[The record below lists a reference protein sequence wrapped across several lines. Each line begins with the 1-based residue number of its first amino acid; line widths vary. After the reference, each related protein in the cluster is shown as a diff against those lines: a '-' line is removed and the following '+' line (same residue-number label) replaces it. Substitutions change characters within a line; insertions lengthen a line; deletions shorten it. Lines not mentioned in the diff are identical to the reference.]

1 MEKGVYKIVLRAIL
15 CVFAVAVV
23 TISLI
28 LPMVGGGMTTL
39 SAVDFSMFKSYEAFA
54 AWMNGGQ
61 YYYYIGAILILLA
74 AFVIC
79 AVGWGLSK
87 EKKKKK
93 DAKIAKNPPVNILVM
108 VGDDDRK
115 ISADLTNK
123 NFDLKIISRSDE
135 VEIIGADTES
145 LLSDNDGTPQ
155 ITAEDVVRVPLSEIE
170 ERGVAPAIL
179 EVEDDFVQ
187 TIDSLDDPIQE
198 QANVQQEL
206 EQSEESIEEEI
217 VVEEAQD
224 EETSIEEEPVIEEIQ
239 EEVIEDSQETSFED
253 EVNEEAPLEEVIET
267 IEEEIEPVDEVVEE
281 EQEQAETLE
290 EPIQEE
296 ESKENELI
304 DEPSFEDE
312 VNEEEPIAQT
322 LEEEAVEEIVEEV
335 EEPVE
340 EIAEEVEESEEP
352 AEPEQSEESV
362 EQQPQSESEIDDT
375 EDKTVIIADI
385 SIQEEQSDDK
395 APMAEVVNEEEGAD
409 IGVVAAVA
417 EEKTIDPDIDLEEVT
432 IDDRILKAR
441 YKVVELSKRLCRADE
456 NIKQYYSELKNCIM
470 SYKGVHC
477 RMSKKFETFTIGR
490 FVVGKMTVRGQV
502 LKLYLALLSDSLENK
517 YYVSD
522 VSGKGTYNKTPTMH
536 NVKSKRGCKYGIELI
551 TDIME
556 GLEIEKNPK
565 YEPHDYAADY
575 PAEDLEKMKEGIR
588 HLMQESITV
597 ESCEVISDDEA
608 IDYLVVEKNKAHTI
622 NKFLP
627 INKYVIF
634 LGDINDMYADGD
646 TVTVE
651 SLIEKG
657 ALPEEENIFL
667 EIRGSGTL
675 SHKLHV
681 EAHSFDM
688 TAVKMIL
695 LTDGSLLQYK

>member
-1 MEKGVYKIVLRAIL
+1 MDKGVYKIVLRAIL

-28 LPMVGGGMTTL
+28 LPMVGGGTATL

-61 YYYYIGAILILLA
+61 YYYYIGAILILLV

-123 NFDLKIISRSDE
+123 NFDLKIISRSDN
-135 VEIIGADTES
+135 VEIIGANTDSVQSCNE
-145 LLSDNDGTPQ
+145 LSAQ
-155 ITAEDVVRVPLSEIE
+155 ITTEDVVSVHLSDIE
-170 ERGVAPAIL
+170 ERGVAPALL

-187 TIDSLDDPIQE
+187 TIDSLDDPIQD
-198 QANVQQEL
+198 QANVQQEI
-206 EQSEESIEEEI
+206 EQPEEFDEEET
-217 VVEEAQD
+217 VVEQTGE
-224 EETSIEEEPVIEEIQ
+224 EETLIAEEPVIEEAQ
-239 EEVIEDSQETSFED
+239 EEVIEDPQETSFED
-253 EVNEEAPLEEVIET
+253 EVNEESLIEEVTET

-281 EQEQAETLE
+281 EQKQAETLE

-296 ESKENELI
+296 EIELI

-312 VNEEEPIAQT
+312 VNEEEPIAQA
-322 LEEEAVEEIVEEV
+322 LEEETTEEV
-335 EEPVE
+335 AEEFEEEPVE
-340 EIAEEVEESEEP
+340 ETTEEVVESEES

-362 EQQPQSESEIDDT
+362 EEQPQRESDSEN
-375 EDKTVIIADI
+375 KNVIIADI
-385 SIQEEQSDDK
+385 SLQDEQSEDK
-395 APMAEVVNEEEGAD
+395 APIAEVVNEEKGAD
-409 IGVVAAVA
+409 IGIVAAVT

-575 PAEDLEKMKEGIR
+575 PAEDLEQMKEGIR
-588 HLMQESITV
+588 HLMQDSITV

-634 LGDINDMYADGD
+634 LGDINDMYADGE

>member
-1 MEKGVYKIVLRAIL
+1 MEKGVYRIVLRAIL

-28 LPMVGGGMTTL
+28 LPMVGGGMATL

-123 NFDLKIISRSDE
+123 NFDLKIISRSDN
-135 VEIIGADTES
+135 VEIIGADTAT
-145 LLSDNDGTPQ
+145 LQSDNEGSLQ

-170 ERGVAPAIL
+170 ERGVAPALL

-198 QANVQQEL
+198 QENVQQEL
-206 EQSEESIEEEI
+206 EQPEESIEEET
-217 VVEEAQD
+217 VVEETAD
-224 EETSIEEEPVIEEIQ
+224 EETLVEEEPVIEETQ
-239 EEVIEDSQETSFED
+239 EEVIEDSQEPSFED
-253 EVNEEAPLEEVIET
+253 EVNEESPLEEVT
-267 IEEEIEPVDEVVEE
+267 QTPEEDSKPVDEVIEE
-281 EQEQAETLE
+281 EQEQEETLE

-296 ESKENELI
+296 ESKENERS

-312 VNEEEPIAQT
+312 VNEEETVTQT
-322 LEEEAVEEIVEEV
+322 LEEESVEETVEEAE

-340 EIAEEVEESEEP
+340 QIAEEVEESEES
-352 AEPEQSEESV
+352 AETQQSEESV
-362 EQQPQSESEIDDT
+362 EQQPQSESEIDDKD
-375 EDKTVIIADI
+375 DKTVIIADI
-385 SIQEEQSDDK
+385 SIQEEQCDDK
-395 APMAEVVNEEEGAD
+395 APMAEIVNEEAVGV
-409 IGVVAAVA
+409 GVVAAVA

-490 FVVGKMTVRGQV
+490 FVIGKMTVRGQV

-522 VSGKGTYNKTPTMH
+522 VGGKGTYNKTPTMH

-634 LGDINDMYADGD
+634 LGDIDDMYADGD

>member
-15 CVFAVAVV
+15 CVIAVAVV

-28 LPMVGGGMTTL
+28 LPMVGGGMATL

-145 LLSDNDGTPQ
+145 LLCENDGNLQ

-170 ERGVAPAIL
+170 ERGVAPAL
-179 EVEDDFVQ
+179 SEVEDDFVQ

-198 QANVQQEL
+198 QP
-206 EQSEESIEEEI
+206 EESIEEET
-217 VVEEAQD
+217 VV
-224 EETSIEEEPVIEEIQ
+224 EEEPVIEEVQ
-239 EEVIEDSQETSFED
+239 EEIIEDSQEPSFED
-253 EVNEEAPLEEVIET
+253 EVNEEAPLKEVIET

-281 EQEQAETLE
+281 EQEQAGTLE
-290 EPIQEE
+290 EPIEEE
-296 ESKENELI
+296 ESEENELS

-312 VNEEEPIAQT
+312 VNEEEPVTQT
-322 LEEEAVEEIVEEV
+322 LEEESVEETVEEAE

-340 EIAEEVEESEEP
+340 QVAEEVEESEES
-352 AEPEQSEESV
+352 AETEQSEESV
-362 EQQPQSESEIDDT
+362 EEQPQSESDIDDN
-375 EDKTVIIADI
+375 DKAVIIADI
-385 SIQEEQSDDK
+385 SIQEEQDDDK
-395 APMAEVVNEEEGAD
+395 APMAEIVNEDAAGVD
-409 IGVVAAVA
+409 VVAAVA

-490 FVVGKMTVRGQV
+490 FVIGKMTVRGQV

-522 VSGKGTYNKTPTMH
+522 VGGKGTYNKTPTMH

-575 PAEDLEKMKEGIR
+575 PSEDLEKMKEGIR

-597 ESCEVISDDEA
+597 ESCEVIGDDEA

>member
-1 MEKGVYKIVLRAIL
+1 MDKGVYKIVLRAIL

-23 TISLI
+23 AISLI
-28 LPMVGGGMTTL
+28 APMVSGGMATL

-123 NFDLKIISRSDE
+123 NFDLKIISRSDN
-135 VEIIGADTES
+135 VEIIGANTES
-145 LLSDNDGTPQ
+145 LQSDNEGSIQ

-170 ERGVAPAIL
+170 ERGVAPAL
-179 EVEDDFVQ
+179 SEVEDDFVQ

-198 QANVQQEL
+198 QP
-206 EQSEESIEEEI
+206 EESIEEET
-217 VVEEAQD
+217 VV
-224 EETSIEEEPVIEEIQ
+224 EEEPVIEEVQ
-239 EEVIEDSQETSFED
+239 EEIIEDSQEPSFED
-253 EVNEEAPLEEVIET
+253 EVNEEAPLKEVIET

-281 EQEQAETLE
+281 EQEQAETIE

-296 ESKENELI
+296 ESEENELS

-312 VNEEEPIAQT
+312 VNEEETVTQT
-322 LEEEAVEEIVEEV
+322 LEEEKVEEIVEEV

-340 EIAEEVEESEEP
+340 EIAEEVEESEES
-352 AEPEQSEESV
+352 AESEQSEESV
-362 EQQPQSESEIDDT
+362 EEQPQSESEIDDKD
-375 EDKTVIIADI
+375 DKTVIIADI

-395 APMAEVVNEEEGAD
+395 APMAEVVNEEDGAD

-490 FVVGKMTVRGQV
+490 FVIGKMTVRGQV

-522 VSGKGTYNKTPTMH
+522 VGGKGTYNKTPTMH